1 MVFKEKKVTL
11 SHDGAPPALRTA
23 IIALA
28 VFFATHALA
37 QSTPDATTTIER
49 TSVGAQADREA
60 SPYKTREGRL
70 AAKPLDWNSTIG
82 KKTAP
87 AKPAKPAAERAHKTE
102 RGAEKGGDPAPGAR
116 QEAQRLYPDEWRRSA
131 GATPDRAGVSSGN
144 DNVRFIRT
152 AGSADVFS
160 QYQEGPPS
168 MDVGAR
174 QEKIGKLFLNGGF
187 CSASVVSPNGVIVT
201 AAHCCYDRTGNKW
214 IGGWTFSPAYNS
226 GNTPFGNFDWS
237 SATVLTSWISNGDI
251 PSDVCLIK
259 LSNDSA
265 GHSVSYYV
273 GWLGRS
279 WNWPSDQE
287 LHSAGYPGNIGGG
300 NTLEVCTA
308 ESFSPSSSCG
318 GGNILNMGCSM
329 TFGSSG
335 GPWIRHYRT
344 DDWVNAVVHGY
355 DGASCTGTFGQTFNG
370 PRFTSANIVTL
381 CTKVGC

>member
-1 MVFKEKKVTL
+1 MIFKEKKTFP
-11 SHDGAPPALRTA
+11 SHKGTSLALRTG

-28 VFFATHALA
+28 MLFAVSTEA
-37 QSTPDATTTIER
+37 QNKSSDATTTIER
-49 TSVGAQADREA
+49 ASVAAQADRDA
-60 SPYKTREGRL
+60 SPYKTREGRI
-70 AAKPLDWNSTIG
+70 AAKPLDWNSTLG
-82 KKTAP
+82 KKAAP
-87 AKPAKPAAERAHKTE
+87 EKLAKPAEGLRKEE

-116 QEAQRLYPDEWRRSA
+116 KEAQRLYPEEWRRSA
-131 GATPDRAGVSSGN
+131 VPDRAGLSDSN
-144 DNVRFIRT
+144 DDVHFVRT
-152 AGSADVFS
+152 AGSPDVFT

-168 MDVGAR
+168 MDVAAR

-187 CSASVVSPNGVIVT
+187 CSASVVSPNGIIVT
-201 AAHCCYDRTGNKW
+201 AAHCCCDRTANNW
-214 IGGWTFSPAYNS
+214 TGGWTFSPAYNN

-237 SATVLTSWISNGDI
+237 TATVLTSWINNGDI

-279 WNWPSDQE
+279 WDWPSDQE
-287 LHSAGYPGNIGGG
+287 LHSAGYPANLGGG
-300 NTLEVCTA
+300 NTLQVCTA
-308 ESFSPSSSCG
+308 ESFSPSASCG
-318 GGNILNMGCSM
+318 GGNVLNMGCSM

-344 DDWVNAVVHGY
+344 DDWVNGVVHGY
-355 DGASCTGTFGQTFNG
+355 DSTSCTGTFGQTFNG
-370 PRFTSANIVTL
+370 PRFTSANIATL

>member
-1 MVFKEKKVTL
+1 MIFKEKKTIL
-11 SHDGAPPALRTA
+11 RDAATSPASRTA
-23 IIALA
+23 LIALSVLFA
-28 VFFATHALA
+28 VSIHA
-37 QSTPDATTTIER
+37 QNKSSEATTTIER
-49 TSVGAQADREA
+49 ASVAAQAEREA
-60 SPYKTREGRL
+60 SPYKTREGRI

-82 KKTAP
+82 KKAAT
-87 AKPAKPAAERAHKTE
+87 AKPAKPAAEGSKQE

-131 GATPDRAGVSSGN
+131 APDRAGIAGSD

-152 AGSADVFS
+152 AGSPDVFT
-160 QYQEGPPS
+160 QYQEGPPA
-168 MDVGAR
+168 MDVAAR
-174 QEKIGKLFLNGGF
+174 QEKIGKLFLSGGF

-201 AAHCCYDRTGNKW
+201 AAHCCYDRSAKKW
-214 IGGWTFSPAYNS
+214 IGGWTFSPAYNN

-237 SATVLTSWISNGDI
+237 SATVLNSWINNGDI

-259 LSNDSA
+259 LSNDAA
-265 GHSVSYYV
+265 GHNVSYYV

-279 WNWPSDQE
+279 WDWPSDQE

-300 NTLEVCTA
+300 NTLQVCTA

-318 GGNILNMGCSM
+318 GGNVLNMGCSM

-344 DDWVNAVVHGY
+344 NDWVNGVVHGY
-355 DGASCTGTFGQTFNG
+355 DSASCTGTFGQTFNG

-381 CTKVGC
+381 CTAAGC